1 MTYFAL
7 AKAWTAEKPLLAPW
21 AGEHSTWAF
30 LYGIRAA
37 AQAHQGFMAGT
48 RRFPRFKSRHRDRPR
63 FTVRDGLRLEAGRVR
78 LAKYGWFALTAP
90 CPAQARLRRLVR
102 RGRARLLNVTVARHS
117 DGCWYATVCFER
129 ELRVPAEQHAPPAGL
144 PVGVDRGVKTSA
156 VVATARRELVAQLPG
171 LRSLRDAR
179 RRLAHLQRDFSR
191 TQKGSGNRRK
201 AASRLARGTRTSA
214 RSERRRCTPSRPGSP
229 RRTP

>member
-1 MTYFAL
+1 MVGVRREALRVRLDVNDAESGVLLRAAGARRYAYNWAAAKVKANTDQWAAEATYGIARGDRTRPMTYFAL
-7 AKAWTAEKPLLAPW
+7 AKAWTAERPLLAPW

-37 AQAHQGFMAGT
+37 AQAHHGFMAGT

-102 RGRARLLNVTVARHS
+102 RGHARLLNVTAARHS

-129 ELRVPAEQHAPPAGL
+129 PSSTHHRQARPLGWT
-144 PVGVDRGVKTSA
+144 VG
-156 VVATARRELVAQLPG
+156 
-171 LRSLRDAR
+171 
-179 RRLAHLQRDFSR
+179 
-191 TQKGSGNRRK
+191 
-201 AASRLARGTRTSA
+201 
-214 RSERRRCTPSRPGSP
+214 
-229 RRTP
+229 